1 MNKVAMTTIAVG
13 LLGYLDTILVT
24 IKEQLASGAKADEAT
39 KTACV
44 IFLVLEDD
52 MLDLARKSVTTVDE
66 TLITEFGEA
75 ARRILPAELVAE
87 LAKLPT

>member
-1 MNKVAMTTIAVG
+1 MNKVAITTMAMG
-13 LLGYLDTILVT
+13 LLAYLDTILVT
-24 IKEQLASGAKADEAT
+24 LKEQIATGEKADEAV

-44 IFLVLEDD
+44 MFLLLEDD
-52 MLDLARKSVTTVDE
+52 IMDLAKKSVTTVDE
-66 TLITEFGEA
+66 SIVVEFGEA

>member
-1 MNKVAMTTIAVG
+1 MNKVAITTMAMG
-13 LLGYLDTILVT
+13 LLAYLDTILVT
-24 IKEQLASGAKADEAT
+24 LKEQIAMGEKADEAV

-44 IFLVLEDD
+44 MFLLLEDD
-52 MLDLARKSVTTVDE
+52 IMDLAKKSVTTVDE
-66 TLITEFGEA
+66 SIVVEFGEA